1 MSAVSFSAPFL
12 VEGNTKTAD
21 GPRETYDIIVVGG
34 GTGGCFA
41 AAVAAAA
48 GADVALLERKSP
60 PEVGAIAC
68 GDALHDPLDIPDPV
82 NGHRL
87 VEEAIERYGAVHNYI
102 AKGIWEDRE
111 RGHRFDI
118 SFDVSLDGGRGNVVH
133 RHAYGQVIADE
144 CIKAGADFYADT
156 VVQNVQHDEH
166 WMVRASQNQT
176 SLLFEA
182 PLLIDAG
189 GALSRVQNQL
199 ATDGYFADS
208 TFEIP
213 QYTQMSSAYRELIRT
228 ENPVPFA
235 SEEEGALLIGPT
247 KELGY
252 FWIFTFTPTIHN
264 VGVGFQMSENP
275 LKLVDVLRRE
285 LETRPAFQNATV
297 LDKRGSAVATR
308 RPLDS
313 AVAHGYM
320 AVGSA
325 AATTS
330 PTTGKGMEPAMQSAA
345 IAGHYAAEAVADGDV
360 SEEALLPYW
369 KDVMETFG
377 ARYATQDVWNVAGMA
392 QGVDALRGVIA
403 AAPRNQLLDAVTAEG
418 DNMSFSDKLFG
429 AATYLGRNGKYWI
442 RRKDGML
449 NTDQIDAFFAGLEL
463 AKTREHAHQ
472 MKQHYQMYPE
482 DPEALKRWQETRDS
496 LDERLIEHL
505 GIAEKYTLPDRF
517 KGN

>member
-1 MSAVSFSAPFL
+1 MGISFAAPFL
-12 VEGNTKTAD
+12 VEGKTNIAT
-21 GPRETYDIIVVGG
+21 GPREAYDIVVIGG

-48 GADVALLERKSP
+48 GTDVALLERKSP

-68 GDALHDPLDIPDPV
+68 GDALHEPLDTPDPV
-82 NGHRL
+82 DGHRI

-102 AKGIWEDRE
+102 ARGIWEDRE

-118 SFDVSLDGGRGNVVH
+118 SFDDSLDGGRGNVVH

-144 CIKAGADFYADT
+144 CIKAGTDFYADT
-156 VVQNVQHDEH
+156 VVQDVQYDGG
-166 WMVRASQNQT
+166 WTVRASQNQT
-176 SLLFEA
+176 SHLFEA

-199 ATDGYFADS
+199 ANDGYFADS

-213 QYTQMSSAYRELIRT
+213 QYRQMSSAYRELIRT

-235 SEEEGALLIGPT
+235 SEEEGALLTGPT
-247 KELGY
+247 DELGY

-264 VGVGFQMSENP
+264 VGVGFQMSEDP
-275 LKLVDVLRRE
+275 MKMVEILRRE
-285 LETRPAFQNATV
+285 LENRPAFQNATV

-313 AVAHGYM
+313 AVAPGYM
-320 AVGSA
+320 AVGGA

-330 PTTGKGMEPAMQSAA
+330 PTTGKGIEPAMRSAA
-345 IAGHYAAEAVADGDV
+345 IAGRYAAEAVAGGDV
-360 SEEALLPYW
+360 SEEALFPYW
-369 KDVMETFG
+369 TDVMEMFG
-377 ARYATQDVWNVAGMA
+377 ARYATQDVWNMAVMA

-418 DNMSFSDKLFG
+418 ADMRFSDKLVG

-463 AKTREHAHQ
+463 AKTRELAHQ
-472 MKQHYQMYPE
+472 MKQHYQTYPE
-482 DPEALKRWQETRDS
+482 SPQALKRWQETRNS
-496 LDERLIEHL
+496 LDVSLIEHL
-505 GIAEKYTLPDRF
+505 GVAEKYTLSNRL
-517 KGN
+517 KT